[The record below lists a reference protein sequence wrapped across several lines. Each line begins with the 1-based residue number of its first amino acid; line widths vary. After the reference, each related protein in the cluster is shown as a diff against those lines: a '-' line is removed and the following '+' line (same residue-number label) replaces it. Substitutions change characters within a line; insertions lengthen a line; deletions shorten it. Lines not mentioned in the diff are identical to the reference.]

1 MASGQ
6 KGITAQE
13 RFRVVLTSSRI
24 KKGLLAISR
33 RFQPLFPS
41 VAQRITV
48 FFDDDM
54 TPHQKPY
61 TPYESTTRECR
72 IYSLRRWFRKH
83 RASEGDWV
91 EIVKEGTGYRLIF
104 HSQEE
109 IRFQRELQ
117 AAKTENQ
124 AEEALRRLAHRRRL
138 SQRATALKELARLA
152 QQIQRRKRVPVAP
165 RERYEG
171 VPVGLRMLLKTIYGG
186 RCQICGFTFRKR
198 NGEPYFEVHHVDP
211 DAGHHPQN
219 LLVLCANCHAQMEHA
234 NVEVKRN
241 EQGWVIAVII
251 NGKERPVYQA
261 LLTKSRR
268 TAILAIPAFPFLWWA
283 YSALVGVKQLLT

>member
-1 MASGQ
+1 M
-6 KGITAQE
+6 TARE
-13 RFRVVLTSSRI
+13 RIRVVLTSSRI

-33 RFQPLFPS
+33 KFQPLFPS
-41 VAQRITV
+41 VAQKITV
-48 FFDDDM
+48 FFDDAV

-91 EIVKEGTGYRLIF
+91 EIVKEAAGYRLIF
-104 HSQEE
+104 RSREE

-152 QQIQRRKRVPVAP
+152 QQIQRRKRIPVAP
-165 RERYEG
+165 RERHEG
-171 VPVGLRMLLKTIYGG
+171 VPVSLRMLLKMVYRGTL
-186 RCQICGFTFRKR
+186 
-198 NGEPYFEVHHVDP
+198 P
-211 DAGHHPQN
+211 DLWLHFPQ
-219 LLVLCANCHAQMEHA
+219 E
-234 NVEVKRN
+234 
-241 EQGWVIAVII
+241 
-251 NGKERPVYQA
+251 
-261 LLTKSRR
+261 R
-268 TAILAIPAFPFLWWA
+268 TASRILRCTMLIPTQGTIPKICWCFAPTAMPRWNTLR
-283 YSALVGVKQLLT
+283 LP

>member
-1 MASGQ
+1 M
-6 KGITAQE
+6 TARE
-13 RFRVVLTSSRI
+13 RIRVVLTSSRI

-33 RFQPLFPS
+33 KFQPLFPS
-41 VAQRITV
+41 VAQKITV
-48 FFDDDM
+48 FFDDAV

-91 EIVKEGTGYRLIF
+91 EIVKEAAGYRLIF
-104 HSQEE
+104 RSQEE
-109 IRFQRELQ
+109 MRYQQELRT
-117 AAKTENQ
+117 AKTEGQ
-124 AEEALRRLAHRRRL
+124 AEEALRRLALRRRL

-152 QQIQRRKRVPVAP
+152 QQIQRRKRIPVAP

-171 VPVGLRMLLKTIYGG
+171 VPVSLRTLLKMVYRG

-198 NGEPYFEVHHVDP
+198 DGEPYFEVHHVDP
-211 DAGHHPQN
+211 EAGHHPQN

-234 NVEVKRN
+234 EVAVKRD
-241 EQGWVIAVII
+241 EQGWVVAVVI
-251 NGKERPVYQA
+251 NGKERTVRQA
-261 LLTKSRR
+261 LATKRR
-268 TAILAIPAFPFLWWA
+268 QSLMTLLALIFLPLW
-283 YSALVGVKQLLT
+283 LLSGSSINRFIV